1 MDQFEIKLPTSFA
14 YCFSNVTSLRYD
26 EMAVKLNQG
35 ANRWCQAHQY
45 KDYEWEKNI
54 IKYKDGSNAK
64 ERQMKRKGALR
75 EYERDGKHECEFNEL
90 MCTQF

>member
-1 MDQFEIKLPTSFA
+1 MDQFA

-45 KDYEWEKNI
+45 KDYEWEKKI
-54 IKYKDGSNAK
+54 S
-64 ERQMKRKGALR
+64 
-75 EYERDGKHECEFNEL
+75 
-90 MCTQF
+90 